1 MKNVTTGRLGGFT
14 LIELLVVVLIIGIL
28 AAIAVPQYQKSVQ
41 KARMAEAMVWL
52 KKMTD
57 NWDLCVLTLDADTC
71 EWTNS
76 EQDVSALLM
85 DGTPAAEG
93 EYAFETKN
101 FNYDFSTVGPEALD
115 KEGNYALVI
124 NVTPNGFD
132 VPLRSRICFGLT
144 DEGSAFCRSLPGAQ
158 LAEGFGEGEFAYFF

>member
-1 MKNVTTGRLGGFT
+1 MKNATTGRLGGFT

-71 EWTNS
+71 EWSNS
-76 EQDVSALLM
+76 GQDVSALLI

-93 EYAFETKN
+93 EYEFEKI
-101 FNYDFSTVGPEALD
+101 STI
-115 KEGNYALVI
+115 ALVQM
-124 NVTPNGFD
+124 VQEP
-132 VPLRSRICFGLT
+132 RIQMGMI
-144 DEGSAFCRSLPGAQ
+144 GW
-158 LAEGFGEGEFAYFF
+158 